1 MTSTALR
8 EMVWADLLTLPDD
21 AFQTT
26 REFVLF
32 QKTRRETKPAWTDN
46 TAVRPLSA
54 YDAVKKFILK
64 TGGSSDLSTNPAH
77 LEGYGQ

>member
-21 AFQTT
+21 ALQAT

-32 QKTRRETKPAWTDN
+32 QKTRRETKPAWMENFAT
-46 TAVRPLSA
+46 RPLSA
-54 YDAVKKFILK
+54 YDAVKKFIPK
-64 TGGSSDLSTNPAH
+64 KGGPSDLSTNPAH